1 MTQVTLPLPRQA
13 AGSALRAPSRTP
25 VRFKNS
31 MRIPTWPNSVTR
43 STGNANS
50 LSQASSTSTDGSATQ
65 HNSSGQNGSNNYSQ
79 SQTTQTINGVASV
92 TSFEKDS
99 SNQESSAQHAD
110 GTSPTDSFTSDSSAN
125 STNVEHEDGNDT
137 TQNFS
142 VSSTSSTTSKYH
154 DQASS
159 SSQTTTDGKPGSTAS
174 ADLGSGTSTTDSS
187 STSGTSLQAAGTIT
201 SGAVNYSNY
210 NYQNT
215 STINYNYNASGTY
228 GSLNVNASA
237 TSTCSVIG
245 AGQSAVATNSISGG
259 WGFTYQYGNLP
270 PVPGGGPYNFSV
282 TYPVALSVQS
292 MTTQGAA
299 GTWSWVVSQTS
310 SAWSSIS
317 NAALQFV
324 QTVWTTLQNGWSWIV
339 STAGSVWSW
348 IVNSASSAWNWTV
361 STASSAWQYVVT
373 LGKAAGEGIADGAV
387 MVANG
392 FTLGLIPSLSA
403 KANALRGVYGDG
415 VFWTCIIMGGVAG
428 TALVL
433 AATMATGGMGPAAAL
448 GIMGTGAAI
457 GVALDAGHQIAQM
470 ADGEQ
475 PWWEFNYQELGQAGM
490 LGAYMAPLAPLAC
503 AAPAIVPALTAL
515 GVANGVQ
522 EIMNGE
528 GWTGAYDIATSLI
541 LFKLARG
548 SCFAAGTPLLTPTGD
563 KPIEQ
568 FQPAT
573 GF

>member
-1 MTQVTLPLPRQA
+1 
-13 AGSALRAPSRTP
+13 
-25 VRFKNS
+25 
-31 MRIPTWPNSVTR
+31 
-43 STGNANS
+43 
-50 LSQASSTSTDGSATQ
+50 
-65 HNSSGQNGSNNYSQ
+65 
-79 SQTTQTINGVASV
+79 
-92 TSFEKDS
+92 
-99 SNQESSAQHAD
+99 
-110 GTSPTDSFTSDSSAN
+110 
-125 STNVEHEDGNDT
+125 
-137 TQNFS
+137 
-142 VSSTSSTTSKYH
+142 
-154 DQASS
+154 
-159 SSQTTTDGKPGSTAS
+159 
-174 ADLGSGTSTTDSS
+174 
-187 STSGTSLQAAGTIT
+187 
-201 SGAVNYSNY
+201 
-210 NYQNT
+210 
-215 STINYNYNASGTY
+215 
-228 GSLNVNASA
+228 
-237 TSTCSVIG
+237 
-245 AGQSAVATNSISGG
+245 
-259 WGFTYQYGNLP
+259 
-270 PVPGGGPYNFSV
+270 
-282 TYPVALSVQS
+282 
-292 MTTQGAA
+292 
-299 GTWSWVVSQTS
+299 
-310 SAWSSIS
+310 
-317 NAALQFV
+317 LQFV

-373 LGKAAGEGIADGAV
+373 LGKAAGEGIAVGVV

-415 VFWTCIIMGGVAG
+415 VFWACNIAGGVAG
-428 TALVL
+428 TALAL

-448 GIMGTGAAI
+448 GIMGTGAAL
-457 GVALDAGHQIAQM
+457 GVGLDAGHQIAQM
-470 ADGEQ
+470 ADGKQ

-568 FQPAT
+568 FQPGDWILTAPEDDPTAPVEAKQVEEVFKNHAVVLELRVGGRVILTTDEHPFWVQGRGWTSAKDLMEGDRLRSHDGRWVVLNGTRRT
-573 GF
+573 GNEVPVYNLRIADYHTYFVGSREWGFSVWAHNACGPTSHSEISTGRTKPINLKEQIAMQEAKAGAGKEIIPANKIGDPRFAGGDWAKFEFVHRAPDGTNYTIHYMKNLRTGEMVDFKFVFP